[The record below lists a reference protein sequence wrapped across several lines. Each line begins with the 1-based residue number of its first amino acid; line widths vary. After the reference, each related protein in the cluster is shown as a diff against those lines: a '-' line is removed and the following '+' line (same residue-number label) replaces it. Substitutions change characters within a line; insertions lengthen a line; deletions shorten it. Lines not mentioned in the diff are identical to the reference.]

1 MNSHIPNRFS
11 SERRFELWEYRG
23 FHWQFL
29 LRSQPDKT
37 HPFNIDITFSGV
49 SYIQVELGF
58 HGLEIQRVTVEEETS
73 FREKRNLFRSQI
85 LIKIHSQTLDYFLV
99 CNGFNVYKNTLD
111 LSKSP
116 LVSFEDDDQLSVESF
131 GELLAADSSH
141 RSEAAS
147 S

>member
-1 MNSHIPNRFS
+1 MKSHIPNRFS

-29 LRSQPDKT
+29 LRSQPDKI

-58 HGLEIQRVTVEEETS
+58 HGLEIQRASLEEETS
-73 FREKRNLFRSQI
+73 FRVTRKLFRSQI
-85 LIKIHSQTLDYFLV
+85 LIKIHSQKLDYFLV
-99 CNGFNVYKNTLD
+99 CNEFNVYKNTLD

-116 LVSFEDDDQLSVESF
+116 LVSFEDDDQLSAESF